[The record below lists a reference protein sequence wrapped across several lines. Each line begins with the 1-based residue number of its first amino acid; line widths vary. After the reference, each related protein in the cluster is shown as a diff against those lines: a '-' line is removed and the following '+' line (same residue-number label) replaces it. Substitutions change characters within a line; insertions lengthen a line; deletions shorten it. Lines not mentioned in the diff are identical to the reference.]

1 MESLVFVFLYAYEF
15 VCLFVVWKVTFLVLF
30 LLVCWCLYSDTIT
43 FLSRSL
49 LLFLINKFI
58 CLFTCLWYL
67 VYLLSFF
74 VMFTKSFCSCCLY
87 LWSEELKLFLAAAV
101 IDVVIKPFCLGFRSD
116 LNSVY
121 PPGKL
126 KQKVKTENSGITRER
141 HFSIK
146 VKMENWF
153 LVIIS

>member
-1 MESLVFVFLYAYEF
+1 MESLVFVFLYVYEF

-58 CLFTCLWYL
+58 YLFTCSWYL
-67 VYLLSFF
+67 VYLLSIF

-87 LWSEELKLFLAAAV
+87 LWSEELKLFLAVAV
-101 IDVVIKPFCLGFRSD
+101 IDVVIKPFCLALD
-116 LNSVY
+116 L
-121 PPGKL
+121 
-126 KQKVKTENSGITRER
+126 IWTR
-141 HFSIK
+141 FILLG
-146 VKMENWF
+146 NWNRK
-153 LVIIS
+153 